1 MSNSTG
7 RKSPHGMVPISN
19 IKDPA
24 TKAAIMKL
32 NENMKALQ
40 DKVFILEKKGVKYG
54 NLL

>member
-19 IKDPA
+19 IKDSA

-32 NENMKALQ
+32 NENIKNLQ
-40 DKVFILEKKGVKYG
+40 DRISVLERKG
-54 NLL
+54 

>member
-32 NENMKALQ
+32 NENVKALQ
-40 DKVFILEKKGVKYG
+40 DRVAAMERKG
-54 NLL
+54 

>member
-1 MSNSTG
+1 MSNSTS

-32 NENMKALQ
+32 NENVKALQ
-40 DKVFILEKKGVKYG
+40 DRVAAMERKG
-54 NLL
+54 